1 MMTFE
6 WKGLRKIISGGQTGA
21 DTGGLLAAWRSNVE
35 TGGTAPECFKT
46 NDGFNPLLEVLGLT
60 AEGDY
65 RSRTRKN
72 VIDSDGTVII
82 GHDLNS
88 SGSRLT
94 FGFCADAG
102 KPVLRLDIREIVNMA
117 LTNDPATHSK
127 DVAEQIVLL
136 GFELKEFVRKNQISV
151 LNVAGNR
158 EINSNGTNAGTL
170 IVTSAA
176 DWIVGLAIELLDLEG
191 KLHPRS

>member
-1 MMTFE
+1 MMKFE

-21 DTGGLLAAWRSNVE
+21 DTGGLLAAWRSNLE

-46 NDGFNPLLEVLGLT
+46 NDGFNPLLEVLGLS

-65 RSRTRKN
+65 RTRTRKN

-94 FGFCADAG
+94 FGFCKDAG
-102 KPVLRLDIREIVNMA
+102 KPVLQLDIRETVNLA
-117 LTNDPATHSK
+117 LTNDPETHSK
-127 DVAEQIVLL
+127 AVLEQIMLHAIA
-136 GFELKEFVRKNQISV
+136 LKEFVIKHELQV

-158 EINSNGTNAGTL
+158 EISSNGTNAGTL

-176 DWIVGLAIELLDLEG
+176 DWIVGLALELIELDG
-191 KLHPRS
+191 KLCPRS